1 MVLLTEK
8 FEKELLSEKFAP
20 ISKNDMSTM
29 ALILEN
35 EENAINQ
42 MVSEGTVASDIQGF
56 TNILLPLTRRVY
68 PQLIANE
75 LLGVQPMTGPTG
87 FIYAM
92 KYRYTG
98 TSHLVNGE
106 VNISPAGR
114 GQILV
119 VASTAG
125 MDKGVSITGTG
136 DNGAFD
142 VTVAYVEGNKVLVRH
157 NDSVSSSS
165 ATIVPGDVLTVGS
178 VDAAVTG
185 AFSNE
190 AGFKQILKGYT
201 GPVSTA
207 TGEKLAGDMKEIGF
221 TIERKSI
228 EAVTRK
234 LKGEYTLEMYQ
245 DLKSQH
251 GMNADDELMGLMA
264 QEMQMEMDREIVD
277 FVNANATQTTD
288 INIKNDNGRWEIENY
303 RTLAIRIS
311 NEAREIGRLT
321 RRGAGNILLVSPK
334 VAVALETI
342 GSFQTAPVSVS
353 IDSVTPGL
361 VVAGTFDNRYKVVV
375 DQFAEAEYCTV
386 LYKGTDRRDAM
397 GFFAPYV
404 PAAFQRVTHELSG
417 QPAIILSQRY
427 GLATNPLNP
436 EHYARSFAVN
446 FNGTT
451 LA

>member
-1 MVLLTEK
+1 MLLTEK
-8 FEKELLSEKFAP
+8 FEKELLSEKYAP
-20 ISKNDMSTM
+20 ISRTDMSTM

-35 EENAINQ
+35 QEKAIET
-42 MVSEGTVASDIQGF
+42 MIAEGTVASDIQGF

-106 VNISPAGR
+106 VNIAPSNR

-119 VASTAG
+119 VDSVAG
-125 MDKGVSITGTG
+125 MAKGVALNGTG
-136 DNGAFD
+136 DNGSFD
-142 VTVAYVEGNKVLVRH
+142 ATIAYVEGNKILVRH
-157 NDSVSSSS
+157 NDNVTTTS
-165 ATIVPGDVLTVGS
+165 ATIIPGDSFTLNGSTVNVS
-178 VDAAVTG
+178 S

-190 AGFKQILKGYT
+190 AGFMQILKYYT
-201 GPVSTA
+201 GPVSTSV
-207 TGEKLAGDMKEIGF
+207 GERLAGDMKEVGF

-228 EAVTRK
+228 EAKTRK

-251 GMNADDELMGLMA
+251 GLSADDEIMSLMS
-264 QEMQMEMDREIVD
+264 QEMQLEMDREIVD
-277 FVNANATQTTD
+277 FVNKNATQTPD
-288 INIKNDNGRWEIENY
+288 LNIKNADGRWEIEKY
-303 RTLAIRIS
+303 RILAIRIAD
-311 NEAREIGRLT
+311 EAREIGRLT
-321 RRGAGNILLVSPK
+321 RKGAGNILLVSPK

-342 GSFQTAPVSVS
+342 GSFTTAPVSTTV
-353 IDSVTPGL
+353 DGVTAGV
-361 VVAGTFDNRYKVVV
+361 VVAGTFDSRYKVVV
-375 DQFAEAEYCTV
+375 DQFADYEYVTV
-386 LYKGTDRRDAM
+386 LYKGADRRDAM

-404 PAAFQRVTHELSG
+404 PAALQKVQHELSG
-417 QPAIILSQRY
+417 QPAIILTQRY
-427 GLATNPLNP
+427 GLDTNPLNP

-446 FNGTT
+446 FNNTVLG
-451 LA
+451 

>member
-1 MVLLTEK
+1 MLLTEK
-8 FEKELLSEKFAP
+8 FEKQLLSEKYAP
-20 ISKNDMSTM
+20 ISRNDMSTI

-35 EENAINQ
+35 EEKAINT
-42 MVSEGTVASDIQGF
+42 MIAEGTVSSDIQGF

-106 VNISPAGR
+106 VNIAPSNR

-119 VASTAG
+119 VDSVNG
-125 MDKGVSITGTG
+125 LVKGSAISGQG
-136 DNGAFD
+136 DNGIFD
-142 VTVAYVEGNKVLVRH
+142 ATVAYVEGNKILVRH
-157 NDSVSSSS
+157 NDSPTVTS
-165 ATIVPGDVLTVGS
+165 ATIVPNDKFEISGTEIK
-178 VDAAVTG
+178 VTSS
-185 AFSNE
+185 FSNE
-190 AGFKQILKGYT
+190 AGFKQILKYYT
-201 GPVSTA
+201 GPVSTS
-207 TGEKLAGDMKEIGF
+207 TGEKLAGDMKEVGF

-228 EAVTRK
+228 EAKTRK

-251 GMNADDELMGLMA
+251 GLSADDEIMSLMA
-264 QEMQMEMDREIVD
+264 QEMQLEMDREIVD
-277 FVNANATQTTD
+277 FVNGNATQTPDLT
-288 INIKNDNGRWEIENY
+288 IKDGDGRWEIEKY
-303 RTLAIRIS
+303 RLLAIRIA

-321 RRGAGNILLVSPK
+321 RKGAGNILLVSPK

-342 GSFQTAPVSVS
+342 GSFTPAPVSSTV
-353 IDSVTPGL
+353 DSVSAGV
-361 VVAGTFDNRYKVVV
+361 VVAGTFDGRYKVVV
-375 DQFAEAEYCTV
+375 DQFAENEYVTV
-386 LYKGTDRRDAM
+386 IYKGGDRRDAM

-404 PAAFQRVTHELSG
+404 PAAFQKVTHELSG
-417 QPAIILSQRY
+417 QPAIILTQRY
-427 GLATNPLNP
+427 GLDTNPLNP

-446 FNGTT
+446 FVNTV

>member
-1 MVLLTEK
+1 MLLTEK
-8 FEKELLSEKFAP
+8 FQKELLSEKYAP
-20 ISKNDMSTM
+20 ISRNDMSTM

-35 EENAINQ
+35 QEKAIEQ
-42 MVSEGTVASDIQGF
+42 MISEGTVASDIQGF

-98 TSHLVNGE
+98 TSHLVDGE
-106 VNISPAGR
+106 VNIAPSNR

-119 VASTAG
+119 VDSIAG
-125 MDKGVSITGTG
+125 MTKGTAVTGTG
-136 DNGAFD
+136 DNGSFNA
-142 VTVAYVEGNKVLVRH
+142 TVAYVEGNKILVRH
-157 NDSVSSSS
+157 NDNVTTTS
-165 ATIVPGDVLTVGS
+165 ATIIPGDSFEIGGVTVNVS
-178 VDAAVTG
+178 S

-190 AGFKQILKGYT
+190 AGFMQILKYYT

-207 TGEKLAGDMKEIGF
+207 AGERLAGDMKEVGF

-228 EAVTRK
+228 EAKTRK

-251 GMNADDELMGLMA
+251 GLSADDEIMSLMS
-264 QEMQMEMDREIVD
+264 QEMQLEMDREIVD
-277 FVNANATQTTD
+277 FVNKNATQTPD
-288 INIKNDNGRWEIENY
+288 LNIKNADGRWEIEKY
-303 RTLAIRIS
+303 RMLAIRIAD
-311 NEAREIGRLT
+311 EAREIGRLT
-321 RRGAGNILLVSPK
+321 RKGAGNILLVSPK

-342 GSFQTAPVSVS
+342 GSFTVAPVSSTVDGVS
-353 IDSVTPGL
+353 AGV
-361 VVAGTFDNRYKVVV
+361 VVAGTFDSRYKVVV
-375 DQFAEAEYCTV
+375 DQFAEYEYCTV
-386 LYKGTDRRDAM
+386 IYKGTDRRDAM

-404 PAAFQRVTHELSG
+404 PAAFQKVQHELSG
-417 QPAIILSQRY
+417 QPAIILTQRY
-427 GLATNPLNP
+427 GLDTNPLNP

-446 FNGTT
+446 FNNTILG
-451 LA
+451 

>member
-1 MVLLTEK
+1 MLLTEK
-8 FEKELLSEKFAP
+8 FEKELLSENYAP

-35 EENAINQ
+35 EEKAIDQ
-42 MVSEGTVASDIQGF
+42 LVSEGTVASDIQGF

-68 PQLIANE
+68 PKLIANE

-98 TSHLVNGE
+98 TSHLVDGE
-106 VNISPAGR
+106 VNISPANR

-119 VASTAG
+119 VDSIAG
-125 MDKGVSITGTG
+125 LVKGANITGSG

-142 VTVAYVEGNKVLVRH
+142 VTVAYVEGNKVLVKH
-157 NDSVSSSS
+157 NDSATVTS
-165 ATIVPGDVLTVGS
+165 ATIIPGDS
-178 VDAAVTG
+178 FDVDAVTINVSG
-185 AFSNE
+185 SFSNE
-190 AGFKQILKGYT
+190 AGFKQILKNYT
-201 GPVSTA
+201 GPVDTA
-207 TGEKLAGDMKEIGF
+207 TGERLAGDMKEVGF

-228 EAVTRK
+228 EAKTRK

-245 DLKSQH
+245 DLKAQH
-251 GMNADDELMGLMA
+251 GMSADNEIMSLMS

-277 FVNANATQTTD
+277 FVNGNATQTTD
-288 INIKNDNGRWEIENY
+288 LNIKDADGRWEVEKY
-303 RTLAIRIS
+303 RMLAIRIA

-321 RRGAGNILLVSPK
+321 RKGAGNILLVSPK

-342 GSFQTAPVSVS
+342 GSFQAAPVSSNV
-353 IDSVTPGL
+353 DSVSAGV
-361 VVAGTFDNRYKVVV
+361 VVAGTFDSRFKVVV
-375 DQFAEAEYCTV
+375 DQFAESEYCTV
-386 LYKGTDRRDAM
+386 LYKGADRRDAM

-404 PAAFQRVTHELSG
+404 PAAFQKVSHELSG
-417 QPAIILSQRY
+417 QPAIILTQRY
-427 GLATNPLNP
+427 GLDTNPLNP

-446 FNGTT
+446 FNNTV

>member
-1 MVLLTEK
+1 MLLTEK
-8 FEKELLSEKFAP
+8 FQKELLSENYTP
-20 ISKNDMSTM
+20 ISRRDMSTM

-35 EENAINQ
+35 QEKAIET
-42 MVSEGTVASDIQGF
+42 MIAEGTVASDIQGF

-75 LLGVQPMTGPTG
+75 ILGVQPMTGPTG

-106 VNISPAGR
+106 VNIAPSNR

-119 VASTAG
+119 VDSVAG
-125 MDKGVSITGTG
+125 LQKGVNITGTG
-136 DNGAFD
+136 DNGSFD
-142 VTVAYVEGNKVLVRH
+142 VTVAYVEANKVLIRH
-157 NDSVSSSS
+157 NDNVTSTSATIIPGDSFSIGSSTVTVSSS
-165 ATIVPGDVLTVGS
+165 
-178 VDAAVTG
+178 
-185 AFSNE
+185 FSNE
-190 AGFKQILKGYT
+190 AGFHQILKYYT
-201 GPVSTA
+201 GPVSTSA
-207 TGEKLAGDMKEIGF
+207 GEKLAGDMKEVGF

-228 EAVTRK
+228 EAKTRK

-251 GMNADDELMGLMA
+251 GLNADDEIMSLMS

-277 FVNANATQTTD
+277 FVNRNATQTPD
-288 INIKNDNGRWEIENY
+288 LNIKDADGRWEIEKY
-303 RTLAIRIS
+303 RMLAIRIA

-321 RRGAGNILLVSPK
+321 RKGAGNILLVSPK

-342 GSFQTAPVSVS
+342 GSFTVAPVASNVDSVS
-353 IDSVTPGL
+353 AGV
-361 VVAGTFDNRYKVVV
+361 VVAGTFDSRYKVIV
-375 DQFAEAEYCTV
+375 DQFADYEYCTV
-386 LYKGTDRRDAM
+386 IYKGTDRRDAM

-404 PAAFQRVTHELSG
+404 PAAFQKVQHELSG
-417 QPAIILSQRY
+417 QPAIILTQRY
-427 GLATNPLNP
+427 GLDTNPLNP
-436 EHYARSFAVN
+436 EHYARSFAIN
-446 FNGTT
+446 FNNTI

>member
-1 MVLLTEK
+1 M
-8 FEKELLSEKFAP
+8 SEKYAP
-20 ISKNDMSTM
+20 VAKSELSTM

-35 EENAINQ
+35 QEKAVNAMIA
-42 MVSEGTVASDIQGF
+42 EGTVASDIQGF

-68 PQLIANE
+68 AQLIANE

-98 TSHLVNGE
+98 TSHLGTMGSGTGE
-106 VNISPAGR
+106 VAIRPTSR

-119 VASTAG
+119 LETTAG
-125 MDKGVSITGTG
+125 LDKGSALSGST
-136 DNGAFD
+136 DNGTFD
-142 VTVAYVEGNKVLVRH
+142 MTVAYVEGNKILVRH
-157 NDSVSSSS
+157 NDTTTSNS
-165 ATIVPGDVLTVGS
+165 ATLMAGDKISVGGNE
-178 VDAAVTG
+178 VKVVA

-190 AGFKQILKGYT
+190 AGFKQILKNYT
-201 GPVSTA
+201 GTYSTA
-207 TGEKLAGDMKEIGF
+207 AGEELKGDMREVGF

-228 EAVTRK
+228 EARTRK

-245 DLKSQH
+245 DLKAQH
-251 GMNADDELMGLMA
+251 GLNADDELMGLMA

-277 FVNANATQTTD
+277 FVNGNATQVPD
-288 INIKNDNGRWEIENY
+288 HVVKGDGGRWEIEQY
-303 RTLAIRIS
+303 RLLAIRIA

-321 RRGAGNILLVSPK
+321 RRGAGNILLVSPR
-334 VAVALETI
+334 VAVALEAMGT
-342 GSFQTAPVSVS
+342 FQVAPISANV
-353 IDSVTPGL
+353 DSVQPGL

-375 DQFAEAEYCTV
+375 DQFAESEYCTV
-386 LYKGTDRRDAM
+386 IYKGTDRRDAM

-417 QPAIILSQRY
+417 QPAIILTQRY
-427 GLATNPLNP
+427 GLDTNPLNP

-446 FNGTT
+446 FAGTT
-451 LA
+451 LAV

>member
-1 MVLLTEK
+1 MLLTEK
-8 FEKELLSEKFAP
+8 FQKELLSEKYAP
-20 ISKNDMSTM
+20 ISRNDMSTM

-35 EENAINQ
+35 QEKAIEA
-42 MVSEGTVASDIQGF
+42 MISEGTVASDIQGF

-106 VNISPAGR
+106 VNIAPSNR

-119 VASTAG
+119 VDSIAG
-125 MDKGVSITGTG
+125 MSKGVNITGSG
-136 DNGAFD
+136 DNGSFD
-142 VTVAYVEGNKVLVRH
+142 ATIAYVEGNKILVRH
-157 NDSVSSSS
+157 NDNVTTTS
-165 ATIVPGDVLTVGS
+165 ATIIPGDSFTLNGSTVNVS
-178 VDAAVTG
+178 S

-190 AGFKQILKGYT
+190 AGFMQILKYYT
-201 GPVSTA
+201 GPVATA
-207 TGEKLAGDMKEIGF
+207 VGERLAGDMKEVGF

-228 EAVTRK
+228 EAKTRK

-251 GMNADDELMGLMA
+251 GLSADDEIMSLMS
-264 QEMQMEMDREIVD
+264 QEMQLEMDREIVD
-277 FVNANATQTTD
+277 FVNRNATQTPD
-288 INIKNDNGRWEIENY
+288 LNIKNADGRWEIEKY
-303 RTLAIRIS
+303 RMLAIRIAD
-311 NEAREIGRLT
+311 EAREIGRLT
-321 RRGAGNILLVSPK
+321 RKGAGNILLVSPK

-342 GSFQTAPVSVS
+342 GSFTVAPVSTTVDGVS
-353 IDSVTPGL
+353 AGV
-361 VVAGTFDNRYKVVV
+361 VVAGTFDSRYKVVV
-375 DQFAEAEYCTV
+375 DQFAEYEYCTV
-386 LYKGTDRRDAM
+386 IYKGTDRRDAM

-404 PAAFQRVTHELSG
+404 PAAFQKVQHELSG
-417 QPAIILSQRY
+417 QPAIILTQRY
-427 GLATNPLNP
+427 GLDTNPLNP

-446 FNGTT
+446 FNNTILG
-451 LA
+451 

>member
-1 MVLLTEK
+1 MLLTEK
-8 FEKELLSEKFAP
+8 FQKELLSEKYAP
-20 ISKNDMSTM
+20 ISRNDMSTM

-35 EENAINQ
+35 QEKAIEQ
-42 MVSEGTVASDIQGF
+42 MISEGTVASDIQGF

-98 TSHLVNGE
+98 TSHLVDGE
-106 VNISPAGR
+106 VNIAPSNR

-119 VASTAG
+119 VDSIAG
-125 MDKGVSITGTG
+125 MTKGTAVTGTG
-136 DNGAFD
+136 DNGSFNA
-142 VTVAYVEGNKVLVRH
+142 TVAYVEGNKILVRH
-157 NDSVSSSS
+157 NDNVTTTS
-165 ATIVPGDVLTVGS
+165 ATIIPGDSFEIGGVTVNVS
-178 VDAAVTG
+178 S

-190 AGFKQILKGYT
+190 AGFMQILKYYT

-207 TGEKLAGDMKEIGF
+207 AGERLAGDMKEVGF

-228 EAVTRK
+228 EAKTRK

-251 GMNADDELMGLMA
+251 GLSADDEIMSLMS
-264 QEMQMEMDREIVD
+264 QEMQLEMDREIVD
-277 FVNANATQTTD
+277 FVNKNATQTPD
-288 INIKNDNGRWEIENY
+288 LNIKNADGRWEIEKY
-303 RTLAIRIS
+303 RMLAIRIAD
-311 NEAREIGRLT
+311 EAREIGRLT
-321 RRGAGNILLVSPK
+321 RKGAGNISLVSPK

-342 GSFQTAPVSVS
+342 GSFTVAPVSSTVDGVS
-353 IDSVTPGL
+353 AGV
-361 VVAGTFDNRYKVVV
+361 VVAGTFDSRYKVVV
-375 DQFAEAEYCTV
+375 DQFAEYEYCTV
-386 LYKGTDRRDAM
+386 IYKGTDRRDAM

-404 PAAFQRVTHELSG
+404 PAAFQKVQHELSG
-417 QPAIILSQRY
+417 QPAIILTQRY
-427 GLATNPLNP
+427 GLDTNPLNP

-446 FNGTT
+446 FNNTILG
-451 LA
+451 

>member
-1 MVLLTEK
+1 MLLTEK
-8 FEKELLSEKFAP
+8 FEKELLSEKYAP
-20 ISKNDMSTM
+20 ISRTDMSTM

-35 EENAINQ
+35 QEKAIET
-42 MVSEGTVASDIQGF
+42 MIAEGTVASDIQGF

-106 VNISPAGR
+106 VNIAPSNR

-119 VASTAG
+119 VDSVAG
-125 MDKGVSITGTG
+125 MTKGVALTGTG
-136 DNGAFD
+136 DNGSFD
-142 VTVAYVEGNKVLVRH
+142 ATIAYVEGNKILVRH
-157 NDSVSSSS
+157 NDNVTTTS
-165 ATIVPGDVLTVGS
+165 ATIIPGDSFTLNGSTVNVS
-178 VDAAVTG
+178 S

-190 AGFKQILKGYT
+190 AGFMQILKYYT
-201 GPVSTA
+201 GPVSTSV
-207 TGEKLAGDMKEIGF
+207 GERLAGDMKEVGF

-228 EAVTRK
+228 EAKTRK

-251 GMNADDELMGLMA
+251 GLSADDEIMSLMS
-264 QEMQMEMDREIVD
+264 QEMQLEMDREIVD
-277 FVNANATQTTD
+277 FVNKNATQTPD
-288 INIKNDNGRWEIENY
+288 LNIKNADGRWEIEKY
-303 RTLAIRIS
+303 RILAIRIAD
-311 NEAREIGRLT
+311 EAREIGRLT
-321 RRGAGNILLVSPK
+321 RKGAGNILLVSPK

-342 GSFQTAPVSVS
+342 GSFTVAPVSTTV
-353 IDSVTPGL
+353 DGVTAGV
-361 VVAGTFDNRYKVVV
+361 VVAGTFDSRYKVVV
-375 DQFAEAEYCTV
+375 DQFADYEYVTV

-404 PAAFQRVTHELSG
+404 PAAFQKVQHELSG
-417 QPAIILSQRY
+417 QPAIILTQRY
-427 GLATNPLNP
+427 GLDTNPLNP

-446 FNGTT
+446 FNNTVLG
-451 LA
+451 

>member
-1 MVLLTEK
+1 MLLTEK

-20 ISKNDMSTM
+20 ISRNDMSTM

-35 EENAINQ
+35 EEKAIEG

-68 PQLIANE
+68 PKLIANE
-75 LLGVQPMTGPTG
+75 ILGVQPMTGPTG

-98 TSHLVNGE
+98 TSHLVDGE
-106 VNISPAGR
+106 VNIAPANR

-119 VASTAG
+119 IDNVAG
-125 MDKGVSITGTG
+125 IVKGSNITGSG
-136 DNGAFD
+136 DNGSFD
-142 VTVAYVEGNKVLVRH
+142 ITVAYVEGNKILVKH
-157 NDSVSSSS
+157 NDSATVTS
-165 ATIVPGDVLTVGS
+165 ATVIPSDSFTVGENT
-178 VDAAVTG
+178 VTVSA

-190 AGFKQILKGYT
+190 AGFKQILKNYT

-207 TGEKLAGDMKEIGF
+207 AGEKLGGDMKEVGF

-228 EAVTRK
+228 EAKTRK

-245 DLKSQH
+245 DLKAQH
-251 GMNADDELMGLMA
+251 GMSADDEVMSLMS
-264 QEMQMEMDREIVD
+264 QEMMMEMDREIVD
-277 FVNANATQTTD
+277 FVNSNATQTPD
-288 INIKNDNGRWEIENY
+288 LNIKDADGRWEVEKY
-303 RTLAIRIS
+303 RMLAIRIA

-321 RRGAGNILLVSPK
+321 RKGAGNILLVSPK

-342 GSFQTAPVSVS
+342 GSLQSAPVSSDVDGVS
-353 IDSVTPGL
+353 AG
-361 VVAGTFDNRYKVVV
+361 VVVVGTFDSRYKVIV
-375 DQFAEAEYCTV
+375 DQFADSEYVTV
-386 LYKGTDRRDAM
+386 LYKGADRRDAM

-404 PAAFQRVTHELSG
+404 PAAFQKVSHEMSG
-417 QPAIILSQRY
+417 QPAIILTQRY
-427 GLATNPLNP
+427 GLDTNPLNP

-446 FNGTT
+446 FNSTVLG
-451 LA
+451 